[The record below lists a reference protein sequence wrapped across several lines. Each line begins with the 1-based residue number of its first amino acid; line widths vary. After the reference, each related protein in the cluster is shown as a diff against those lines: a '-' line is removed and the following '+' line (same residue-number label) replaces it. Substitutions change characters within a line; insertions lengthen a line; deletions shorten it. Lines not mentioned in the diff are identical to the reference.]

1 MVDSSFLK
9 WHSYLVAMFVEQTLK
24 MGFKR
29 CKGCEENRLSPIA
42 HAHITTSLIEKI
54 RHFFTTIQSVLC
66 EDIVELAYLARFI
79 PQTKVKDFTDEE
91 LISEGLRFLKQLT
104 PHEIYYGAYISKED
118 EVGFYDKD
126 FTIPN
131 ELFVKKQSSVGK
143 VASKKS
149 KSDYFDE
156 LRTTEKVSRKKRKL
170 NKHKDISSP
179 SDDFMSERKI
189 ELSLKPLKF
198 LDELS

>member
-54 RHFFTTIQSVLC
+54 GHFFTAIQS
-66 EDIVELAYLARFI
+66 ENISELVYLARSI

-91 LISEGLRFLKQLT
+91 LISEGLRFLTQLT
-104 PHEIYYGAYISKED
+104 PHEIYYGLYISKED
-118 EVGFYDKD
+118 EVEFYDKD

-131 ELFVKKQSSVGK
+131 ELFVKKQSSAEK
-143 VASKKS
+143 VVPTRR
-149 KSDYFDE
+149 KSDIFDE